1 VSAYRKHSK
10 TRLVHSRVE
19 RLRSQA
25 GWLWDEIWAWLG
37 VEPNCMWQWV
47 GMEVLKWR
55 ERRYSPMKTL
65 RMFIGQV
72 VSADQSCQDA
82 VARETGCGDQS
93 GGQSTGPY
101 CRARQRLPL
110 KLLQRLVLESGERL
124 RARQATSWRWHGRE
138 VKLVDGTTVSMPDT
152 KKNQACF
159 PQSRTQKAGLGFPV
173 ARLVAVVSL
182 SCGAVLKWAT
192 GPCAGKASG
201 ETSMLREL
209 AHGFG
214 AGDLVMADRYY
225 AGYFMLAT
233 LIECGADIVIRQHQL
248 RKTDFR
254 RGKRLG
260 KSDHVVDW
268 PKPVRPRWMDHD
280 TYIAMPDFL
289 TLREV
294 RVADWV
300 IVTSLIDAKTVSRM
314 ELGAL
319 YPQRWQIELDLR
331 SIKSVMQMA
340 VLRCLTPDMVKK
352 EIAVHLLAYNLIRA
366 AMAQTAVLYNTHPRQ
381 LSFKAAMQLLR
392 ASDIDARRDPGMTT
406 SSRYDLLLCSIASNV
421 LPRRPGRVEP
431 RVKKRR
437 SSNYPLMIKRRQELR
452 KPLIKQKDRI
462 EAALR

>member
-1 VSAYRKHSK
+1 
-10 TRLVHSRVE
+10 
-19 RLRSQA
+19 
-25 GWLWDEIWAWLG
+25 
-37 VEPNCMWQWV
+37 MWQWV

-209 AHGFG
+209 
-214 AGDLVMADRYY
+214 ADRYY

>member
-1 VSAYRKHSK
+1 MSTSRKHSK
-10 TRLVHSRVE
+10 MSAVHGRVE
-19 RLRSQA
+19 EFRSQV
-25 GWLWDEIWAWLG
+25 GCLWDEIWVWLG
-37 VEPNCMWQWV
+37 VEPNCMWQWIEV
-47 GMEVLKWR
+47 EVLKWR

-82 VARETGCGDQS
+82 VARETGCGDVP

-110 KLLQRLVLESGERL
+110 KLVERLVLESGERL
-124 RARQATSWRWHGRE
+124 RARQTASWRWHGRE

-152 KKNQACF
+152 EENQVCF

-201 ETSMLREL
+201 ETSMLRDL

-214 AGDLVMADRYY
+214 PGDLVMADRYY

-233 LIECGADIVIRQHQL
+233 LIGRGADIVIRQHQL

-260 KSDHVVDW
+260 KRDHVVTW
-268 PKPVRPRWMDHD
+268 PKSVCPRWMDHD

-294 RVADWV
+294 RVAGWV

-314 ELGAL
+314 ELGTL

-366 AMAQTAVLYNTHPRQ
+366 AMAQAAVLHNIHPRQ
-381 LSFKAAMQLLR
+381 LSFKATMQLLR
-392 ASDIDARRDPGMTT
+392 AFDIDARHDQEMTT
-406 SSRYDLLLCSIASNV
+406 SRRYDLLLRSIASNV

-431 RVKKRR
+431 RVKKTAIQQLPANDKKA
-437 SSNYPLMIKRRQELR
+437 SGT
-452 KPLIKQKDRI
+452 
-462 EAALR
+462 

>member
-1 VSAYRKHSK
+1 
-10 TRLVHSRVE
+10 
-19 RLRSQA
+19 
-25 GWLWDEIWAWLG
+25 
-37 VEPNCMWQWV
+37 
-47 GMEVLKWR
+47 
-55 ERRYSPMKTL
+55 MKTL

-82 VARETGCGDQS
+82 VARETRCGDKTV
-93 GGQSTGPY
+93 GQSTGPY

-110 KLLQRLVLESGERL
+110 KLVQRLALEAGERL
-124 RARQATSWRWHGRE
+124 RARQTTSWRWHGRE

-152 KKNQACF
+152 EENQARF

-209 AHGFG
+209 AHDFG

-233 LIECGADIVIRQHQL
+233 LIGRGSDIVIRQHQL

-260 KSDHVVDW
+260 KRDHIVEW
-268 PKPVRPRWMDHD
+268 PKPVRPRWMDRD
-280 TYIAMPDFL
+280 TYIRMPDFL

-300 IVTSLIDAKTVSRM
+300 IVTSLLDAKTVSRM

-340 VLRCLTPDMVKK
+340 VLRCLTPVMVEK

-366 AMAQTAVLYNTHPRQ
+366 AMANAAAVGNIHPRQ
-381 LSFKAAMQLLR
+381 LSFKASMQLLR
-392 ASDIDARRDPGMTT
+392 AFDIDARHDPGITT
-406 SSRYDLLLCSIASNV
+406 SSRYDLLLRAITSNV
-421 LPRRPGRVEP
+421 LPCRPARVEP

-437 SSNYPLMIKRRQELR
+437 SSNYPLMTKRRQEL
-452 KPLIKQKDRI
+452 KIPLIKQQDKI